1 VRRLPAR
8 LVVLSLLLAAAPA
21 GARTW
26 PDCLHSGPKRKA
38 PATLADLRACQKKA
52 ARRVADQAE
61 ARGKP
66 LTDAELDALG
76 EHQREEARRFLAR
89 PGTVVAKPP
98 DSAAEAA
105 AETKSETEAQNGA
118 GTARRNDNGMIM
130 RDSNGDGSEPP
141 AEMRDAA
148 NAINQRYKKAG
159 VKKVPP
165 EDLEDYKSALQKSG
179 GVITPELNRLID
191 ERVSAAQA
199 AAPAPSEDKP
209 SDGDPNANSGDGG
222 AR

>member
-1 VRRLPAR
+1 
-8 LVVLSLLLAAAPA
+8 
-21 GARTW
+21 
-26 PDCLHSGPKRKA
+26 
-38 PATLADLRACQKKA
+38 LRACQKKA